1 MRAEALTGALW
12 LAHDQDDTAPPE
24 ARWEEALALYRE
36 LGQTGRVAGVL
47 AQRALMARARGR
59 YQEALSAR

>member
-24 ARWEEALALYRE
+24 ARWEEASALYRE

-47 AQRALMARARGR
+47 AQALMARARGR
-59 YQEALSAR
+59 YQEALRTS